1 MSRHR
6 LSAFHI
12 AADTALQPQR
22 RAPSAVFGIAL
33 IHVALACMLAQV
45 PAFAA
50 QPQTSQPA
58 APSVPVPAA
67 TAMPSAKNDA
77 AQPAAAPTLPP
88 GMKRYWFVMLKRGP
102 KRDQPAE
109 EAQRLQAGHMANMKV
124 YADRGILL
132 IAGPMMDDG
141 DIRGIFILDAP
152 DLAAAQ
158 AMCKDDPAVQ
168 AGRMV
173 CDIRPWLSQPGA
185 ALK

>member
-6 LSAFHI
+6 LSAFQF
-12 AADTALQPQR
+12 AANAAQQPR
-22 RAPSAVFGIAL
+22 RSAPSARFCVAL
-33 IHVALACMLAQV
+33 IHLALACVFTQAS
-45 PAFAA
+45 AFAA
-50 QPQTSQPA
+50 QPQTAQPA
-58 APSVPVPAA
+58 APSAPVPAA
-67 TAMPSAKNDA
+67 TAAPAAKNDA
-77 AQPAAAPTLPP
+77 AQPATAPALPP
-88 GMKRYWFVMLKRGP
+88 GMKRYWLVLLKRGP
-102 KRDQPAE
+102 KRDQPPE
-109 EAQRLQAGHMANMKV
+109 EAQRLQAGHMANMKA
-124 YADRGILL
+124 YADRGILQ
-132 IAGPMMDDG
+132 IAGPMLDDG